1 MTVAELKEQLEK
13 FPDGAYV
20 AVAHE
25 LIGNFQYISKIEW
38 QSRYNMPDGVVV
50 LHELPY

>member
-13 FPDGAYV
+13 LPDGAWV

-25 LIGNFQYISKIEW
+25 LIGDFEYINRIEW
-38 QSRYNMPDGVVV
+38 QNRYNLPDGVVV